1 MEENNNLGEFTNF
14 MLYSYNESK
23 VSVQVLIDKPHN
35 TIWATQK
42 SIAELF
48 DVNKSSVSRHIS
60 NIYKEGELSKDTT
73 VAKIATVIN
82 RGIRGSVTENIDYY
96 NLDVII
102 SVGYRISSY
111 KATQFRIWATK
122 VLKEYMVKGFALDDE
137 RLKQG
142 QSIFGKDFF
151 KELLERIREIRASE
165 RLFYEKITD
174 IFRDCS
180 EDYDSKSPIS
190 RKFYSEMQN
199 KFHYAIHQHTA
210 SEIIRERA
218 NATKPHMG
226 LTSWKRQ
233 KDGGKVYKSDT
244 IIAKNYLQEEE
255 ISALNKLVN
264 MFLDYAEHMAEKRTG
279 SYKMEDWANRL
290 DMFLNF
296 NEYPILEN
304 AGKVSSEV
312 AKRFAETEYSKFRVI
327 QDSEYKSDFN
337 KLIDASINGLPKE
350 GDMDKG
356 KESNDEN
363 NDDKNNPPK

>member
-1 MEENNNLGEFTNF
+1 MEENNNLGEFSNF
-14 MLYSYNESK
+14 MLYSSGESK
-23 VSVQVLIDKPHN
+23 VSVQVLIDKQHN

-60 NIYKEGELSKDTT
+60 NIYKEGELNKDMT
-73 VAKIATVIN
+73 VAKIATVVN
-82 RGIRGSVTENIDYY
+82 RGVRGSVTENIDYY

-102 SVGYRISSY
+102 SVGYRISNY

-142 QSIFGKDFF
+142 QGIFGKDFF

-165 RLFYEKITD
+165 RMFYEKITD

-180 EDYDSKSPIS
+180 EDYDPKSPIS
-190 RKFYSEMQN
+190 RKFYSAMQN

-218 NATKPHMG
+218 DSTKPHMG
-226 LTSWKRQ
+226 LTSWKHQ
-233 KDGGKVYKSDT
+233 KTGGKVYKSDA
-244 IIAKNYLQEEE
+244 IIAKNYLQEGE
-255 ISALNKLVN
+255 ITALNKLVN
-264 MFLDYAEHMAEKRTG
+264 MFLDYAERMAEKRTG
-279 SYKMEDWANRL
+279 SYKMEDWAKRL

-304 AGKVSSEV
+304 SGKVSREV

-327 QDSEYKSDFN
+327 QDREYKSDFN

-350 GDMDKG
+350 DIDKD
-356 KESNDEN
+356 KKKDNNDEN
-363 NDDKNNPPK
+363 NDKP

>member
-1 MEENNNLGEFTNF
+1 MEENNIGEFSNF
-14 MLYSYNESK
+14 MLYSSGESN
-23 VSVQVLIDKPHN
+23 VSVQVLIDKSHN
-35 TIWATQK
+35 TIWVTQK
-42 SIAELF
+42 SMAQLF
-48 DVNKSSVSRHIS
+48 DVTPQNITLHLKS
-60 NIYKEGELSKDTT
+60 IYKEGELQETSTCKENLQVQDE
-73 VAKIATVIN
+73 
-82 RGIRGSVTENIDYY
+82 GSRQVKRMVRYY
-96 NLDVII
+96 NLDAII

-142 QSIFGKDFF
+142 QGIFGKDFF

-165 RLFYEKITD
+165 RMFYEKITD

-180 EDYDSKSPIS
+180 EDYDPKSPIS
-190 RKFYSEMQN
+190 RKFYSAMQN
-199 KFHYAIHQHTA
+199 KFHYAIHLHTA

-226 LTSWKRQ
+226 LTSWKHQ
-233 KDGGKVYKSDT
+233 KTGGKVYKSDT
-244 IIAKNYLQEEE
+244 VIAKNYLQEEE

-264 MFLDYAEHMAEKRTG
+264 MFLDYAERMAEKRTG
-279 SYKMEDWANRL
+279 SYKMKDWAKRL

-304 AGKVSSEV
+304 AGKVSNEV

-327 QDSEYKSDFN
+327 QDREYKSDFN
-337 KLIDASINGLPKE
+337 KLIDASINGLPME
-350 GDMDKG
+350 EDMDKN
-356 KESNDEN
+356 KKKDN
-363 NDDKNNPPK
+363 NEEKKNSPK